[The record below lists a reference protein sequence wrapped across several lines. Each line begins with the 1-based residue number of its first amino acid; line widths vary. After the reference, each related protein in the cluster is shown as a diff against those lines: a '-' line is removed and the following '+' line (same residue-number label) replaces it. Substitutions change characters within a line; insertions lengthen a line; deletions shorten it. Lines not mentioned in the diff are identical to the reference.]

1 MEMYEEEPVYS
12 KQYQLLLQMRDTIES
27 MSKFNQVEILRILNN
42 HSNITIN
49 ENKYGIHINLTELNQ
64 TIINEIQIYI
74 DYVKTQ
80 EVQLNQSEQQKE
92 SFKNIYFV
100 KDVKDM

>member
-12 KQYQLLLQMRDTIES
+12 KQYQLLLQMRDIIET
-27 MSKFNQVEILRILNN
+27 MTKFNQVEILRILNN

-64 TIINEIQIYI
+64 EIINEIQIYI
-74 DYVKTQ
+74 NYVKTQ

-92 SFKNIYFV
+92 TFKNIYFV
-100 KDVKDM
+100 KDVKDN

>member
-12 KQYQLLLQMRDTIES
+12 KQYQLLLQMRDIIES
-27 MSKFNQVEILRILNN
+27 MTKFNQVEILRILNN

-64 TIINEIQIYI
+64 EIINEIQIYI
-74 DYVKTQ
+74 NYVKTQ

-92 SFKNIYFV
+92 TFKNIYFV
-100 KDVKDM
+100 KDVKDN